1 MKLRRVLL
9 VTVLVVIL
17 LIGSVA
23 AVNAAKMRRVVG
35 GMNYD
40 YDAAGWAWFELN
52 VTYDPVTE
60 EVNGFT
66 HYKSYT
72 TEKPK
77 DWGGW
82 RGEPVCANFTEYEG
96 NPAVIM
102 VVRIVEALG
111 DNTVTPGWFVK
122 FLTADGGPHASND
135 YAGLMI
141 FPPIEEEPDCS
152 FDDPIFWD
160 WYGVN
165 GNITI
170 H

>member
-23 AVNAAKMRRVVG
+23 AVNAAKMRRVTG
-35 GMNYD
+35 AMNYN

-52 VTYDPVTE
+52 VAFDPATQE
-60 EVNGFT
+60 ASGWT

-82 RGEPVCANFTEYEG
+82 RSEPVCAALTEYEG
-96 NPAVIM
+96 DPAVIM
-102 VVRIVEALG
+102 VVEIVEVIDDSSL
-111 DNTVTPGWFVK
+111 TVGEYVK
-122 FLTADGGPHASND
+122 FLVSDGGPHASND
-135 YAGLMI
+135 LAGLMI
-141 FPPIEEEPDCS
+141 FPPVADEPDCS
-152 FDDPIFWD
+152 FQDIFWS

-165 GNITI
+165 GNVTI